1 MEWQNNKIIRKGG
14 ANTIGRKKK
23 LKEDGILFCGN
34 NATDVTGSIAL
45 IKFGGKQILLE
56 CGLYQDNS
64 YLEAYKV
71 NSEKFKFDPSEI
83 DYVFVGHTHIDH
95 IGLLPRLVKEGFN
108 GKIILTYATSVMAKY
123 LLLNCAFIVADEAR
137 VLSKRY
143 GREYEPLYLEDD
155 VWKTIKLF
163 HIYNE
168 YDFLY
173 ELDDVVTFQWLK
185 NSHCVGA
192 AQLQLI
198 LDDGLKKRKILYT
211 SDIGALETK
220 NHYVENT
227 EVPQFYND
235 ICIMEST
242 YGVNTRVSNKTREFD
257 VEHLKVAI
265 NTVLER
271 QGTVVL
277 PAFSFS
283 RSQELLTTLY
293 LLFGE
298 DETFTT
304 PIVVDSMLTCDVC
317 DAYGNVLFDDDYEL
331 WDKVYNWKNV
341 KYIKE
346 KTDSQA
352 CVLDNT
358 PKIVISSSGFCTNGR
373 ILSYL
378 TQYLRDINSMIIFS
392 GFVGTNESYL
402 SYRIKNG
409 KTHKTININKKPVP
423 NRADCITMSTFSS
436 HADFND
442 LLAYGG
448 NLNTNLLV
456 LVHGSI
462 EAKNCL
468 KEHLKEKISENDKT
482 YKVKCSEKGMIIP
495 L

>member
-1 MEWQNNKIIRKGG
+1 MKIIAK
-14 ANTIGRKKK
+14 KKK
-23 LKEDGILFCGN
+23 LKEDGILFCGS
-34 NATDVTGSIAL
+34 NATDVTGSMTL

-71 NSEKFKFDPSEI
+71 NSEKFKFDPTEI

-95 IGLLPRLVKEGFN
+95 IGLLPRLVKEGFT

-155 VWKTIKLF
+155 VWNTIKLF
-163 HIYNE
+163 QV
-168 YDFLY
+168 YDKYDSLY
-173 ELDDVVTFQWLK
+173 QLDDVITFQWLK

-198 LDDGLKKRKILYT
+198 LNDGLKKRKILYT

-227 EVPQFYND
+227 EIPQSYND
-235 ICIMEST
+235 CVILEST
-242 YGVNTRVSNKTREFD
+242 YGINTRVSKKTREFD
-257 VEHLKVAI
+257 VEHLRVAI

-271 QGTVVL
+271 QGTLVL

-304 PIVVDSMLTCDVC
+304 PIVVDSMLTCDIC
-317 DAYGNVLFDDDYEL
+317 DAYGNVLSDDDYEL
-331 WDKVYNWKNV
+331 WNKVYNWRNI
-341 KYIKE
+341 KYIRE

-378 TQYLRDINSMIIFS
+378 TQYLKDINSMIIFS
-392 GFVGTNESYL
+392 GFVGDNDSYL

-409 KTHKTININKKPVP
+409 KTNKTININKKPVP

-436 HADFND
+436 HANFND
-442 LLAYGG
+442 LLKYGG

-468 KEHLKEKISENDKT
+468 KEHLKEEISKNDKT

>member
-1 MEWQNNKIIRKGG
+1 M
-14 ANTIGRKKK
+14 
-23 LKEDGILFCGN
+23 FCGN
-34 NATDVTGSIAL
+34 NAVDVTGSMTL
-45 IKFGGKQILLE
+45 IKFGDKQILLE

-71 NSEKFKFDPSEI
+71 NSEKFKFNPHDI
-83 DYVFVGHTHIDH
+83 DYVFVGHCHIDH
-95 IGLLPRLVKEGFN
+95 IGLLPRLVKEGFR
-108 GKIILTYATSVMAKY
+108 GKIILTYTTSVMAKY

-143 GREYEPLYLEDD
+143 DRNYEPLYTEDD
-155 VWKTIKLF
+155 VWNTLKLF
-163 HIYNE
+163 E
-168 YDFLY
+168 VYDKYDNLY
-173 ELDDVVTFQWLK
+173 TLDDIITFQWLK

-198 LDDGLKKRKILYT
+198 LNDGIKRKKILYT
-211 SDIGALETK
+211 SDIGALETN

-227 EVPQFYND
+227 EIPQFYND
-235 ICIMEST
+235 IVIMEST
-242 YGVNTRVSNKTREFD
+242 YGVNTRTSKKTRKFD
-257 VEHLKVAI
+257 VEHLRVAI
-265 NTVLER
+265 DTVLER
-271 QGTVVL
+271 QGSLIL

-298 DETFTT
+298 DNSFTT
-304 PIVVDSMLTCDVC
+304 PIIVDSMLTCDIC
-317 DAYGNVLFDDDYEL
+317 DAYGDVLSDEDYEL
-331 WDKVYNWKNV
+331 WNKVYSWENV

-378 TQYLRDINSMIIFS
+378 TQYLKDINSMICFS
-392 GFVGTNESYL
+392 GFVGDNESYL

-409 KTHKTININKKPVP
+409 KAHKTININKKPVP

-436 HADFND
+436 HANFND
-442 LLAYGG
+442 LMRYGG

-468 KEHLKEKISENDKT
+468 KEHLKEEISKNNKT
-482 YKVKCSEKGMIIP
+482 YKVKCSEKDMIIP

>member
-1 MEWQNNKIIRKGG
+1 M
-14 ANTIGRKKK
+14 T
-23 LKEDGILFCGN
+23 
-34 NATDVTGSIAL
+34 L

-71 NSEKFKFDPSEI
+71 NSEKFKFNPTEI

-95 IGLLPRLVKEGFN
+95 IGLLPRLVREGFA

-123 LLLNCAFIVADEAR
+123 LLLNCAFIVTDEAR

-143 GREYEPLYLEDD
+143 GREYEPLYSEDD
-155 VWKTIKLF
+155 VWNTMKLF
-163 HIYNE
+163 QVYDK

-173 ELDDVVTFQWLK
+173 KIDDVISFQWLK

-227 EVPQFYND
+227 EIPQFYND
-235 ICIMEST
+235 ITIMEST
-242 YGVNTRVSNKTREFD
+242 YGINTRVSKKTREFD
-257 VEHLKVAI
+257 VEHLRVAI
-265 NTVLER
+265 DTVLER
-271 QGTVVL
+271 QGTLVL
-277 PAFSFS
+277 PAFSFA

-298 DETFTT
+298 DEAFTT
-304 PIVVDSMLTCDVC
+304 PIVVDSMLTCDIC
-317 DAYGNVLFDDDYEL
+317 DAYGNVLSYDDYEL
-331 WDKVYNWKNV
+331 WNKVYNWKNV
-341 KYIKE
+341 KYIRE
-346 KTDSQA
+346 KINSQA

-378 TQYLRDINSMIIFS
+378 TQYLKDINSMIIFS
-392 GFVGTNESYL
+392 GFVGDNESYL

-436 HADFND
+436 HANFND
-442 LLAYGG
+442 LLTYGG

-468 KEHLKEKISENDKT
+468 KEHLKEEISKNNKT

>member
-1 MEWQNNKIIRKGG
+1 MTLIR
-14 ANTIGRKKK
+14 
-23 LKEDGILFCGN
+23 
-34 NATDVTGSIAL
+34 
-45 IKFGGKQILLE
+45 FGGKQILLE

-64 YLEAYKV
+64 YLEAYKA
-71 NSEKFKFDPSEI
+71 NSEKFKFDPTEI
-83 DYVFVGHTHIDH
+83 DYVFIGHCHIDH
-95 IGLLPRLVKEGFN
+95 IGLLPRLVKEGFC

-123 LLLNCAFIVADEAR
+123 LLLNCVFIIADEAR

-143 GREYEPLYLEDD
+143 DRTYEPLYAEDD
-155 VWKTIKLF
+155 VWNTLKLF
-163 HIYNE
+163 E
-168 YDFLY
+168 VYDKYDNLY
-173 ELDDVVTFQWLK
+173 TLDDVVTFQWLK

-198 LDDGLKKRKILYT
+198 LNDGIKRKKILYT
-211 SDIGALETK
+211 SDIGALGTN

-227 EVPQFYND
+227 EIPQFYND
-235 ICIMEST
+235 IVIMEST
-242 YGVNTRVSNKTREFD
+242 YGVNTRTSKKTREFD
-257 VEHLKVAI
+257 VEHLRVAI
-265 NTVLER
+265 DTVLER
-271 QGTVVL
+271 QGSLIL

-293 LLFGE
+293 LLFGK
-298 DETFTT
+298 DESFTT
-304 PIVVDSMLTCDVC
+304 PIVVDSMLTCDIC
-317 DAYGNVLFDDDYEL
+317 DAYGNVLSDDDYEL
-331 WDKVYNWKNV
+331 WDKVYNWGNV

-378 TQYLRDINSMIIFS
+378 TQYLKDINSMICFS
-392 GFVGTNESYL
+392 GFVGDNESYL

-436 HADFND
+436 HANFND
-442 LLAYGG
+442 LMKYGG
-448 NLNTNLLV
+448 NLSTNLLV

-468 KEHLKEKISENDKT
+468 KEHLKEEISKNDKT
-482 YKVKCSEKGMIIP
+482 YKVKCSEKDMIIP